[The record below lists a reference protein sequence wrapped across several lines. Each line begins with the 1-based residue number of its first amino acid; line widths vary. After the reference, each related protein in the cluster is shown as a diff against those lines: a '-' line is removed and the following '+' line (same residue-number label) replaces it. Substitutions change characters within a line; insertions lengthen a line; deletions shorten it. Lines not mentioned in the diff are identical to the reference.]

1 MPQWADEANSDSL
14 RIIEK
19 RTGAGAL
26 RLPCVKG
33 AGKNLRFLTEG
44 LSNRALLRAPRKVG
58 VLIPSVMALRET
70 AMTAPLGQ
78 QGEPFPSPVTAAPCH
93 PLLHKV
99 GFALHRLCREKVF
112 KKQQCRIQPDSALYL
127 YFFISFSRAASLT
140 LVVSTSMAF
149 SSSSTGGR
157 LGAMRR
163 LESVGSF

>member
-1 MPQWADEANSDSL
+1 MPQRADEVNSDSL

-19 RTGAGAL
+19 RTGAGAP
-26 RLPCVKG
+26 RLPCAKG

-44 LSNRALLRAPRKVG
+44 LSNRALLRVPRKVG

-93 PLLHKV
+93 PFTQ
-99 GFALHRLCREKVF
+99 GELCREKVF

-127 YFFISFSRAASLT
+127 YSFISFSRAASLT